1 MVDLLTIS
9 KLWSKKFAN
18 YEKYFGG
25 QPSEEERRVNSLRS
39 NLRGKARLSGPPI
52 KQTKTKKN
60 IRKNK
65 SKNKQIRL
73 RGALRLSG
81 PPKNTNKKEII

>member
-1 MVDLLTIS
+1 MKIKMKTENE
-9 KLWSKKFAN
+9 KKWFP
-18 YEKYFGG
+18 EMIMT
-25 QPSEEERRVNSLRS
+25 EEESRVNSLRS